1 MELGEL
7 IDSLYEQRAS
17 RLTLEKE
24 AEALKKEEAL
34 TRDKIQ
40 ALLKSVGLTSGR
52 GSKATASI
60 TTKETVTVTDW
71 DALYAFIKKED
82 MPGLLHRRITAAL
95 WKELRDSGVDVPGTE
110 PMIVTDISLTKAKG

>member
-17 RLTLEKE
+17 RLALEKE

-34 TRDKIQ
+34 TRDEIQ
-40 ALLKSVGLTSGR
+40 ELLKSVGLTSGR